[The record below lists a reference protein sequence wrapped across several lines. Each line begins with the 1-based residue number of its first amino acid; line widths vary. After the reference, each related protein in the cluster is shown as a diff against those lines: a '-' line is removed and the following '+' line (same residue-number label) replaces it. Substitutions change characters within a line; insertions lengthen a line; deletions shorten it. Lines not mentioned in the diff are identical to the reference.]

1 MKQLRSALIFFLLAA
16 SYRLNAQIH
25 FLNGSLEPN
34 TSSSVLECSDNPAW
48 RINTMGG
55 DFMTVTG
62 PQTMYVANLSC
73 GVGAPEDSTHYLGLH
88 YSPALHQGNQLLLQ
102 LSAPMNA
109 GQSYKFSF
117 YFKGPPP
124 KSGSGTDL
132 FPTDIVYGYSAD
144 SSSADSVF
152 AQAGI
157 IADTVWQLKVVSVT
171 PSFAT
176 SFVWVGAI
184 PLTGKSA
191 DTGITYVDNF
201 IFEPTAIEV
210 VNRQGNIGISPN
222 PVTTETKL
230 RLDGKVSLPAKL
242 VLYDV
247 TGRTLY
253 EKEILKREVNI
264 SREGLQNGIYFLKLV
279 DNNHN
284 IYTTKLVAQ

>member
-1 MKQLRSALIFFLLAA
+1 
-16 SYRLNAQIH
+16 
-25 FLNGSLEPN
+25 
-34 TSSSVLECSDNPAW
+34 
-48 RINTMGG
+48 MGG